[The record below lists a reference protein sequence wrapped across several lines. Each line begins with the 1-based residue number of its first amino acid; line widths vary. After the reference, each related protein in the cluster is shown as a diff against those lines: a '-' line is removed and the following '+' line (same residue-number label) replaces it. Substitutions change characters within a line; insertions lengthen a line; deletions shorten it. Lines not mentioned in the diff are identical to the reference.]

1 MAALTSTKSYIFEQN
16 DSFASCHASTLT
28 PLSGG
33 ALLASWFGGTC
44 EGDLDVDIWISRCDK
59 GIWSPPVK
67 AAEEEGLPH
76 WNPVLFTSREG
87 TVYLFYKVGHTFS
100 EWYTRVVIS
109 TDEGQT
115 WSQPKELVQG
125 DRGGRGPVRNK
136 PIILQ
141 NGAWAAPA
149 SLEKAAWEAFVDVSS
164 DAGETWTSS
173 NIIQA
178 SVMREPGKGVIQ
190 PTLWE
195 SRPNHVHMLLRSTEG
210 FIYRSDSVD
219 GGKQWCEAYATM
231 LPNNNSGIDLVK
243 TAGGLLALVHNPVGA
258 NWGPRTPLVVSLSAD
273 DGVTWQQALVLEEGE
288 GEFSYP
294 AIIETGGKLYVTYT
308 WNRKKIAYWELNFHG
323 HADA

>member
-1 MAALTSTKSYIFEQN
+1 MAALTGTKSFIFEQN
-16 DSFASCHASTLT
+16 DGFPSCHASTLT
-28 PLSGG
+28 HLSGG
-33 ALLASWFGGTC
+33 DLLAAWFGGTC
-44 EGDLDVDIWISRCDK
+44 EGDPDVDIWISRRHK
-59 GIWSPPVK
+59 GIWSLPVK
-67 AAEEEGLPH
+67 AAEEAGLPH
-76 WNPVLFTSREG
+76 WNPVLFTSGDG

-100 EWYTRVVIS
+100 EWYTRVAVS
-109 TDEGQT
+109 TDEGRT

-136 PIILQ
+136 PVILQ

-149 SLEKAAWEAFVDVSS
+149 SLEQEAWEAFVDISP

-178 SVMREPGKGVIQ
+178 GVPRDPGKGIIQ

-195 SRPNHVHMLLRSTEG
+195 SQPNHVHMLLRSTEG

-219 GGKQWCEAYATM
+219 GGKTWREAYATM

-243 TAGGLLALVHNPVGA
+243 LADGMLALVHNPVGA

-273 DGVTWQQALVLEEGE
+273 EGVSWQQALVLEEGE

-294 AIIETGGKLYVTYT
+294 AIIEAGGKLYVTYT
-308 WNRKKIAYWELNFHG
+308 WNRKKIAFWELVW
-323 HADA
+323 